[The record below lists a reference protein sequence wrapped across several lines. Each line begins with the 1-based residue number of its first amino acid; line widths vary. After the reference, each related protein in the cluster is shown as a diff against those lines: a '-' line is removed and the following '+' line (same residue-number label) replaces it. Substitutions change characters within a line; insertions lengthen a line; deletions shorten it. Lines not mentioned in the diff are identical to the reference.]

1 LSGPTGSGKTLLAQA
16 LLKLIEGTIAALS
29 PQGGRKHPNREYVH
43 LAPSTSCSFAAV
55 RSTASTR

>member
-29 PQGGRKHPNREYVH
+29 PQGGRKHPN
-43 LAPSTSCSFAAV
+43 
-55 RSTASTR
+55 